1 MKASVTNDVTRR
13 TIWVEVSGVP
23 DIDLTQYYHRT
34 TRMIR
39 PDALWIELT
48 DGKPTGITA
57 SGGLVLK
64 SGGAS
69 EKARDEKRW
78 YGPRDLES
86 DAPEWV
92 RLIVSEAVHGVTSW
106 RTPDVTDPA
115 EVQAL

>member
-1 MKASVTNDVTRR
+1 MKASVKTDVTHR

-23 DIDLTQYYHRT
+23 DIDLTQHYHRK

-39 PDALWIELT
+39 PDVLKIELT
-48 DGKPTGITA
+48 DGRPTGITA

-69 EKARDEKRW
+69 ASARDEKRW
-78 YGPRDLES
+78 YGPRDLEH

-92 RLIVSEAVHGVTSW
+92 RLLVAEAPNGVTSW
-106 RTPDVTDPA
+106 RAPDVTDPA